1 MLTEINVTFAS
12 FLHLTVE
19 IKMLRFVILLS
30 LIGSLYALSCPCW
43 EWTEKQLKEYCP
55 DISTCPLG
63 LTLDSCGCCQ
73 ECEKALGEVC
83 GGPWFT
89 SGKCGAGL
97 RCQTDDGNEVSDED
111 YPGTLDSGTCVRD
124 TD

>member
-1 MLTEINVTFAS
+1 
-12 FLHLTVE
+12 
-19 IKMLRFVILLS
+19 MLRFVILLS

-43 EWTEKQLKEYCP
+43 QWTEKELKTYCP
-55 DISTCPLG
+55 DTSQCSVG

-73 ECEKALGEVC
+73 ECLMAEGKGC

-97 RCQTDDGNEVSDED
+97 KCQTDNGNLVSEDD
-111 YPGTLDSGTCVRD
+111 YPGTLENGICVKEYD
-124 TD
+124 IELD

>member
-1 MLTEINVTFAS
+1 
-12 FLHLTVE
+12 
-19 IKMLRFVILLS
+19 MLRFVILLS

-73 ECEKALGEVC
+73 ECVKAIGEVC

-89 SGKCGAGL
+89 SGKCGAEF